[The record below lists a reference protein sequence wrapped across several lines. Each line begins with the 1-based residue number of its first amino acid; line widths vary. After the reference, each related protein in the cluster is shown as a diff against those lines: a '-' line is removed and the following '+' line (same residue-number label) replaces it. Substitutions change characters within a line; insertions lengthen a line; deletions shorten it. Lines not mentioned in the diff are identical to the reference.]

1 MRFMDNS
8 DKLVY
13 YLAKI
18 GQKLQNTKHISNG
31 IIVAAKWRDKKR
43 SPNYANDG

>member
-1 MRFMDNS
+1 MDNS

-18 GQKLQNTKHISNG
+18 GQKLQNTMEMVTHNNNS
-31 IIVAAKWRDKKR
+31 WDKKR